1 MWIKKTVTE
10 RDEEGEKVAS
20 RNSKSEDIYGG
31 DVGRDNIS
39 ESYRKMERCPEDVWQ
54 AFMLEKLSPAGSLEG
69 WWLWPCTS
77 TAGARV

>member
-1 MWIKKTVTE
+1 MKRVRKWPAGTL
-10 RDEEGEKVAS
+10 
-20 RNSKSEDIYGG
+20 KSEDIYGG

-39 ESYRKMERCPEDVWQ
+39 ESYRKMERCPEDVRQ
-54 AFMLEKLSPAGSLEG
+54 AFVLEKLGAAGSLEG